1 MNSILGFT
9 DVLRRGF
16 AADEQTRQHYL
27 DTIHSSGK
35 HLLELINDI
44 LDLSKIEAGRLEIE
58 RKACSPCELISE
70 LRGHVHRAR
79 AKPGDLPGVQHGRS
93 GPRDDPHRSDPAPAD
108 RRQPRRQRD
117 QVHRDR
123 RRENRRPAPA
133 ACPRNP
139 SWRST

>member
-1 MNSILGFT
+1 MSHEIRTPMNAILGFT

-58 RKACSPCELISE
+58 RRPCCA
-70 LRGHVHRAR
+70 LRT
-79 AKPGDLPGVQHGRS
+79 DLRS
-93 GPRDDPHRSDPAPAD
+93 
-108 RRQPRRQRD
+108 
-117 QVHRDR
+117 
-123 RRENRRPAPA
+123 
-133 ACPRNP
+133 
-139 SWRST
+139 W